1 MQLHLAYLFPFFFFL
16 PSSLFLVC
24 FVTDSEHSLNCCCL
38 GFNSRGV
45 LVKQVFLRQNFP
57 LGSNSCPEDC
67 HLKRCPSIIV
77 IKLRIWRKYVLKNV
91 DVWQQSKLWQY
102 LQIPVIIT
110 TNFIKIWA
118 ESVWYLRQISFIFA
132 PNLFYICTKYLLYL
146 HKISFIFI
154 LRQIPVIFPTN
165 LFFKLRQICLI
176 FASNLYHI
184 CTKSL
189 FIFATNP
196 FDICELFSIAKQR
209 RWRQKWADCIS
220 SATQPILEATIRG
233 KEI

>member
-1 MQLHLAYLFPFFFFL
+1 MFDNKVNYNNICKFL
-16 PSSLFLVC
+16 
-24 FVTDSEHSLNCCCL
+24 
-38 GFNSRGV
+38 
-45 LVKQVFLRQNFP
+45 
-57 LGSNSCPEDC
+57 
-67 HLKRCPSIIV
+67 
-77 IKLRIWRKYVLKNV
+77 
-91 DVWQQSKLWQY
+91 
-102 LQIPVIIT
+102 
-110 TNFIKIWA
+110 
-118 ESVWYLRQISFIFA
+118 WYLPQISLKFEPNLFDICVKSLSYLRRISFIFA
-132 PNLFYICTKYLLYL
+132 PNLFYICTKYLSYL
-146 HKISFIFI
+146 FATNSCDISHKSF
-154 LRQIPVIFPTN
+154 L
-165 LFFKLRQICLI
+165 KLRQICLI